1 MNKFVIS
8 SIIALGI
15 AANAGA
21 QTYLDHLKNN
31 VAGKGNV
38 TVTQSKEID
47 ELVNG
52 KKIQT
57 QQKAE
62 NTVIKDKKAETNRS
76 ETNHNRNNIKPQNIF
91 GDSTK
96 HHNNNY
102 NYDKK
107 EENIVKSEKI
117 PEKREN
123 NTTKQ
128 KSEPVRIDNDEEFDI
143 PTIDMRKKVMRGSRK
158 ITGFR
163 VQAFSGG
170 NSRNDRM
177 KAEQAR
183 TTIKLNYPEEPIY
196 VHFYSPHWICRVG
209 NYRTFQEARNMLR
222 KIKTLGYRQACIVKG
237 TISIQY

>member
-1 MNKFVIS
+1 MNKLVIS

-21 QTYLDHLKNN
+21 QTYLDHLKKN
-31 VAGKGNV
+31 VVGKGNV
-38 TVTQSKEID
+38 TVTESKEID

-52 KKIQT
+52 KKTQT
-57 QQKAE
+57 QQKSGSTA
-62 NTVIKDKKAETNRS
+62 IKEKKTETNKS
-76 ETNHNRNNIKPQNIF
+76 ETNHNKNNIKTQNF
-91 GDSTK
+91 VGDSAK
-96 HHNNNY
+96 HHNLNY
-102 NYDKK
+102 NYNNKN
-107 EENIVKSEKI
+107 ENIVNNEKSS
-117 PEKREN
+117 EKRE
-123 NTTKQ
+123 TSAKQ
-128 KSEPVRIDNDEEFDI
+128 KSEPVRIDNNEEFDI

-170 NSRNDRM
+170 NSRNDRI

-183 TTIKLNYPEEPIY
+183 TTIKLKYPEEPIY

-209 NYRTFQEARNMLR
+209 NYRNFDEAKSMLM
-222 KIKTLGYRQACIVKG
+222 KVKALGYKQACIVKG

>member
-15 AANAGA
+15 SVNAGA
-21 QTYLDHLKNN
+21 QTYLDHLKKN

-57 QQKAE
+57 QQKAD
-62 NTVIKDKKAETNRS
+62 NTVIKEKKAETSRS
-76 ETNHNRNNIKPQNIF
+76 ENNRNRNNIKPQNVI
-91 GDSTK
+91 GDSAK

-102 NYDKK
+102 NYNNKN
-107 EENIVKSEKI
+107 ENIVNNEKS
-117 PEKREN
+117 PEKRE

-128 KSEPVRIDNDEEFDI
+128 KSEPVRIDDEEEFDI

-183 TTIKLNYPEEPIY
+183 TTIKLKYPEEPIY

-209 NYRTFQEARNMLR
+209 NYRSFQEAKTMLT
-222 KIKTLGYRQACIVKG
+222 KVKALGYRQACIVKG

>member
-15 AANAGA
+15 TANVGA
-21 QTYLDHLKNN
+21 QTYLDHLKKN

-38 TVTQSKEID
+38 TVTQSKDID

-57 QQKAE
+57 QQKAD
-62 NTVIKDKKAETNRS
+62 NTVIKEKKTETNRS
-76 ETNHNRNNIKPQNIF
+76 ETNHNKNNIKPQNVI
-91 GDSTK
+91 GDSAK
-96 HHNNNY
+96 RHNY
-102 NYDKK
+102 NYNNKN
-107 EENIVKSEKI
+107 ENIVNNEKS
-117 PEKREN
+117 PEKRE
-123 NTTKQ
+123 TPTKQ
-128 KSEPVRIDNDEEFDI
+128 KNEPVKIDNDEEFDI

-158 ITGFR
+158 VTGFR
-163 VQAFSGG
+163 VQAFSGS

-209 NYRTFQEARNMLR
+209 NYRSFQEARAMLL
-222 KIKTLGYRQACIVKG
+222 KVKALGYRQACIVKG
-237 TISIQY
+237 TISVQY

>member
-1 MNKFVIS
+1 MNKLVIS

-21 QTYLDHLKNN
+21 QTYLDHLKKN
-31 VAGKGNV
+31 VVGKGNV
-38 TVTQSKEID
+38 TVTESKEID

-52 KKIQT
+52 KKTQT
-57 QQKAE
+57 QQKAGS
-62 NTVIKDKKAETNRS
+62 TTIKEKKTETNKS
-76 ETNHNRNNIKPQNIF
+76 ETNHNKNNIKTQNF
-91 GDSTK
+91 VGDSAK
-96 HHNNNY
+96 HHNLNY
-102 NYDKK
+102 NYNNKN
-107 EENIVKSEKI
+107 ENIVNNEKSS
-117 PEKREN
+117 EKRE
-123 NTTKQ
+123 TSVKQ

-170 NSRNDRM
+170 NSRNDRI

-183 TTIKLNYPEEPIY
+183 TTIKLKYPEEPIY

-209 NYRTFQEARNMLR
+209 NYRNFDEAKSMLM
-222 KIKTLGYRQACIVKG
+222 KVKALGYKQACIVKG

>member
-21 QTYLDHLKNN
+21 QTYLDHLKKN
-31 VAGKGNV
+31 VAGEGNV
-38 TVTQSKEID
+38 TVTESKEID

-57 QQKAE
+57 QQKAG
-62 NTVIKDKKAETNRS
+62 NIVIKGKKTETNRN
-76 ETNHNRNNIKPQNIF
+76 ETNHNKTNTKPQSII
-91 GDSTK
+91 GDSAK
-96 HHNNNY
+96 HHNFNY
-102 NYDKK
+102 NYNSKN
-107 EENIVKSEKI
+107 ENIVNTEKSQ
-117 PEKREN
+117 EKRESP
-123 NTTKQ
+123 TKQ
-128 KSEPVRIDNDEEFDI
+128 KNKPVRIDNDEEFDI

-158 ITGFR
+158 VTGFR

-183 TTIKLNYPEEPIY
+183 TNIKLNYPEEPIY

-209 NYRTFQEARNMLR
+209 NYRSFQEARSMLL
-222 KIKTLGYRQACIVKG
+222 KVKALGYKQACIVKG
-237 TISIQY
+237 IISVQY